1 MQKGRAVIL
10 TQTRDGVHMNAS
22 CGRISTTQ
30 GGAIEIFETHK
41 GIEADERLIPMIAE
55 TVERLI
61 VEEDVSY
68 FYAGA
73 YGGFDRLASA
83 VVKEA
88 KKKYPEITLM
98 LMTPYHPAGRTI
110 ELTKG
115 FDGIYYPEEVENIP
129 KRYAI
134 VRANRAMVDASDWL
148 VAYVN
153 HGASN
158 ACKLL
163 EYARRRQEKGL
174 IRIENLAEKN

>member
-1 MQKGRAVIL
+1 MK
-10 TQTRDGVHMNAS
+10 S
-22 CGRISTTQ
+22 CFFIGHR
-30 GGAIEIFETHK
+30 
-41 GIEADERLIPMIAE
+41 EADERLIPLIAE

-73 YGGFDRLASA
+73 YGGFDRLAST

-88 KKKYPEITLM
+88 KKKYPKITLM
-98 LMTPYHPAGRTI
+98 LMTPYHPASRTI

-115 FDGIYYPEEVENIP
+115 FDGIYYPEEVENVP

-163 EYARRRQEKGL
+163 EYARHRQEKGL